1 MMEGFGEEGLF
12 EQGFEGG
19 RGVLSTERC
28 HADAVEEI
36 QTKHSWEQ
44 WDQIHKAVLTCRVP
58 QQTGHAFRDI
68 ASHKKNGRKA

>member
-28 HADAVEEI
+28 RADAVEEI

-44 WDQIHKAVLTCRVP
+44 IHKAVLTCRVP
-58 QQTGHAFRDI
+58 QHPGHAFRDI